1 MNASEM
7 LRAYD
12 ELLEGGGGASILLAC
27 DQQEATDFRAFCYR
41 NGIEVEVRK
50 EAAGVYRFDRCD
62 REVRRAKA

>member
-1 MNASEM
+1 MNAGEM

-12 ELLEGGGGASILLAC
+12 ELLEGGEGASTLLAC

-50 EAAGVYRFDRCD
+50 EAAGVYRFTHFI
-62 REVRRAKA
+62 REARRAKA